1 MPIADVPVS
10 PGFSDTGLLPKKIK
24 RSMALESDQLSLPA
38 VAEGTALGLSSSPA
52 ITSHPAH
59 DVPKRNVSLSQTST
73 MVSPPALE
81 RQNIRM
87 KHTASNKDPIAD
99 ASSPATSK
107 PSILADFW
115 ASGELKSLLPS
126 EKEDKATKE
135 SKVDDAYL

>member
-1 MPIADVPVS
+1 
-10 PGFSDTGLLPKKIK
+10 
-24 RSMALESDQLSLPA
+24 MALESDQLSSPA

-52 ITSHPAH
+52 DTSHPAH

-81 RQNIRM
+81 GQNIRM
-87 KHTASNKDPIAD
+87 KHTASNKDPIGQPSED

-107 PSILADFW
+107 PSILAGFW
-115 ASGELKSLLPS
+115 AGRELKSSLPS
-126 EKEDKATKE
+126 EKEDKVTKE